1 MGLQKLLNLPV
12 EYLLPELY
20 LNEFKFWVDV
30 RELLFM
36 GQYALQPQDLFPE
49 DIAFNVD

>member
-1 MGLQKLLNLPV
+1 VGLQKLLNLPV

-30 RELLFM
+30 GELLFM

-49 DIAFNVD
+49 DIAFNID